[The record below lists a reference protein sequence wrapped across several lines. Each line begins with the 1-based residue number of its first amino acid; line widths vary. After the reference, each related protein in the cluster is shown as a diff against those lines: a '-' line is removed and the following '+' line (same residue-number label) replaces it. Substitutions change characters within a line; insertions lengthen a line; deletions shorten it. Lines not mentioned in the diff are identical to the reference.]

1 MNCCNIFRLQH
12 MQTYFVVALTFFC
25 GALLCFVLL
34 LILFYLQPFGVSAT
48 QYTLSLPQSSPLSHS
63 LSFFYHHCSL
73 HFPSLPPPPLFP
85 LPLSLPPTRRMR
97 RQTFNCDMR
106 GSLQACYALALS
118 LLLSLS
124 PLPPLSRDASPS
136 QLHMKPAQLQ
146 LL

>member
-1 MNCCNIFRLQH
+1 

-48 QYTLSLPQSSPLSHS
+48 QYTLSLPLPS
-63 LSFFYHHCSL
+63 LSF
-73 HFPSLPPPPLFP
+73 
-85 LPLSLPPTRRMR
+85 
-97 RQTFNCDMR
+97 
-106 GSLQACYALALS
+106 S
-118 LLLSLS
+118 LLLSPPLLPFTFLRCRRPPFPAASVFAAYTQNATANFQLRHERELTSLLRSRSLAFALS
-124 PLPPLSRDASPS
+124 LPLPPSLSLDASPS

>member
-1 MNCCNIFRLQH
+1 

-48 QYTLSLPQSSPLSHS
+48 QYTLSPPLSLSHS
-63 LSFFYHHCSL
+63 LSFFHHHC
-73 HFPSLPPPPLFP
+73 FPSLSFAAAAPPFP
-85 LPLSLPPTRRMR
+85 TASVFAAYTQNATANFQLRHERELTSLLRSR
-97 RQTFNCDMR
+97 
-106 GSLQACYALALS
+106 SLAFALS
-118 LLLSLS
+118 LLH
-124 PLPPLSRDASPS
+124 PPPLSLDASPS

>member
-12 MQTYFVVALTFFC
+12 MQTYFVVALTFSC

-48 QYTLSLPQSSPLSHS
+48 QYTLSPPLSLI
-63 LSFFYHHCSL
+63 LSPSFTTTASL

-85 LPLSLPPTRRMR
+85 PPLSLPPTRRMR

-124 PLPPLSRDASPS
+124 PSPPLSLDASPS